1 MDKIINTK
9 QRTKEDIAEL
19 EKELK
24 QDTKKTEKKKKK
36 NKTFFITI
44 LKIFNLTVFLG
55 FLFFARS
62 MYKKFSAQNQEMALL
77 TEEATKDILD
87 GIEVRKENFYSAPRK
102 VEVKKP
108 EVIKISPEDLEVKE
122 EPEIKLT
129 PEEIKIK
136 KALGFSKPKQE
147 KKGVEEV
154 IKETVAKESAKV
166 TDKQEKK
173 VEQKEAKEAKEEKI
187 STVKQLQDAKD
198 EVKQKA
204 EKEKSKSKDKPKEKA
219 KEEVKEKT
227 VSTKV
232 IKTKKEA
239 VEQLSDAKIKEIQG
253 TFGGE

>member
-129 PEEIKIK
+129 PEELKIK
-136 KALGFSKPKQE
+136 KALGFSKSKQE

-166 TDKQEKK
+166 ADKQEKK
-173 VEQKEAKEAKEEKI
+173 VEQKEAKEKY
-187 STVKQLQDAKD
+187 LQ
-198 EVKQKA
+198 
-204 EKEKSKSKDKPKEKA
+204 
-219 KEEVKEKT
+219 
-227 VSTKV
+227 
-232 IKTKKEA
+232 
-239 VEQLSDAKIKEIQG
+239 
-253 TFGGE
+253 